1 MSKPLSARLRLMLY
15 EDIALEVE
23 AMENE
28 FTRLTREVERLQSV
42 LEGIA
47 GFRLLDFMGPHAMAL
62 RCVDV
67 ARIALALAPA
77 AQGTAAQDDGC
88 ICKGNWRAI
97 VKETEHL
104 LDREFTDKDGNLYT
118 FYGIVHGSDDYYY
131 GMIGKTGRELL
142 SCVGSIESYGFDL
155 ATNTQGEAK

>member
-1 MSKPLSARLRLMLY
+1 MTYTDYNTLLAERDELKREFAARLAEAER
-15 EDIALEVE
+15 DIVQWKKVYDLRGRALQRPRSNCGYVP
-23 AMENE
+23 
-28 FTRLTREVERLQSV
+28 LV
-42 LEGIA
+42 I
-47 GFRLLDFMGPHAMAL
+47 HADA
-62 RCVDV
+62 
-67 ARIALALAPA
+67 ALAPA

-155 ATNTQGEAK
+155 ATNTQGAAK